1 MLIWNWTRWR
11 KGMFCCVDDDS
22 TQSLLPKTWIRQEI
36 LFEGARLNSD
46 VELDLMERGDVFVV
60 VTTPPTP
67 ENRYKTQIWRL

>member
-11 KGMFCCVDDDS
+11 NGMFCCGDDDS

-46 VELDLMERGDVFVV
+46 VELD
-60 VTTPPTP
+60 
-67 ENRYKTQIWRL
+67 